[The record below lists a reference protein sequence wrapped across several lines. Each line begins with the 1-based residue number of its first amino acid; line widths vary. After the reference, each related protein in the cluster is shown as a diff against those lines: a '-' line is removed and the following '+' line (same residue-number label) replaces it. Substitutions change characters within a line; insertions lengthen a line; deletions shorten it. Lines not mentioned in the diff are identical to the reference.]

1 MIFEII
7 IGRLAFG
14 TQRDI
19 LLYILDETFHLIG
32 KPHIGSIL

>member
-7 IGRLAFG
+7 IGRLAFSI
-14 TQRDI
+14 QRDI
-19 LLYILDETFHLIG
+19 QLYILDETFHLKG